1 MSDAE
6 DRILMFHGTSTKHLD
21 AILSRG
27 MLPEPPV
34 RLSALMAEAN
44 DKQGNHTASFEGT
57 YMTVSHSLAVSYANS
72 ASEHMGGEGVVIG
85 FSVPRA
91 DLVPDEDEI
100 LFALAVPL
108 AYTLG
113 WDPEA
118 GEELPL
124 QDWTRDKAEELG
136 RKFALQF
143 GIEDEE
149 ASARVAEC
157 LDRMVSATVGNDWD
171 RDPALF
177 DPEGNDFGWSSPTW
191 IRKLTSTPEGMALYR
206 EQMDAMCQAMAGADP
221 WRYPC
226 DLESCKGRILYP
238 IGLEEG
244 QGCFI
249 VSVGSPMEPLKH
261 HDNTAVL
268 TGREI
273 ADLGAFEF
281 LRDAPQAL
289 EM

>member
-1 MSDAE
+1 MADAQ

-34 RLSALMAEAN
+34 RLSALMAAVN

-72 ASEHMGGEGVVIG
+72 ASEHMGGEGVVVA

-108 AYTLG
+108 AHSLG

-118 GEELPL
+118 AEDLPL
-124 QDWTRDKAEELG
+124 EAWTREKAAELG
-136 RKFALQF
+136 RTFASQF
-143 GIEDEE
+143 GIDDGE
-149 ASARVAEC
+149 AFAKVADC
-157 LDRMVSATVGNDWD
+157 LDRMVSATVGDDWD

-177 DPEGNDFGWSSPTW
+177 HPEGNDFGWSSPTW

-206 EQMDAMCQAMAGADP
+206 EQMDAMCRAMAGADP

-238 IGLEEG
+238 IGLTEDK
-244 QGCFI
+244 GCFI
-249 VSVGSPMEPLKH
+249 VSVGSPTEPRRHYDNVAALKG
-261 HDNTAVL
+261 DETADV
-268 TGREI
+268 
-273 ADLGAFEF
+273 GAFEW
-281 LRDAPQAL
+281 LQARDPVPAP
-289 EM
+289 